1 MELYRLTRTMVAGVL
16 MLLPGGLA
24 CASDSLEV
32 TVVVDEA
39 SATHMEL
46 VAAAREQLDT
56 RNGDGPG
63 IQLGILDVSQFHSAL
78 QGPLSGQDLLVAV
91 GTRATREVATV
102 DSAVPLLSVL
112 IPRIAYEQIH
122 AERLTNSAFSAIFLD
137 QPMERR
143 FELVRR
149 VVPGAKH
156 VGVLLSDSTLP
167 YQAELQQV
175 ALDSAMQLEVESV
188 REEDRVVPLL
198 DRLLRRSDAM
208 LAIVDL
214 LVFNRANVRNV
225 LLTAYRHRVPVFG
238 VSESYAKAGCVA
250 AVYSK
255 PGHIGVQLAEEI
267 LAYATDGDA
276 GLPTP
281 QFPRYFSV
289 AYNSRVARSLDLSLE
304 KLEGFG
310 KQPET
315 SSGVEQ

>member
-1 MELYRLTRTMVAGVL
+1 MFFRKRRTIAVEGCRKNVRVPQARG
-16 MLLPGGLA
+16 GGLHRA
-24 CASDSLEV
+24 GL
-32 TVVVDEA
+32 
-39 SATHMEL
+39 
-46 VAAAREQLDT
+46 
-56 RNGDGPG
+56 GPG
-63 IQLGILDVSQFHSAL
+63 LPEDLGRQGGRGDRGRQSQHQHLQDIQ
-78 QGPLSGQDLLVAV
+78 
-91 GTRATREVATV
+91 
-102 DSAVPLLSVL
+102 
-112 IPRIAYEQIH
+112 
-122 AERLTNSAFSAIFLD
+122 
-137 QPMERR
+137 
-143 FELVRR
+143 
-149 VVPGAKH
+149 
-156 VGVLLSDSTLP
+156 
-167 YQAELQQV
+167 LQQV
-175 ALDSAMQLEVESV
+175 ALDSAMQLEGESV

-198 DRLLRRSDAM
+198 DRLLRRRDAM

-250 AVYSK
+250 AVYST

-289 AYNSRVARSLDLSLE
+289 AYNSRVARSLDLYLE